1 MVKRK
6 IVWSNKAKE
15 KLFSI
20 LEFYTLRNQSKSYS
34 IRLHRKLFKEIKLLI
49 KHPDLGIKTE
59 DETIRGLI
67 VEAYIVFYEVTID
80 TIIIYTIWDCR
91 QDPENKILK

>member
-6 IVWSNKAKE
+6 IVWSDKAKE

-20 LEFYTLRNQSKSYS
+20 LEFYTVRNRSKSYS
-34 IRLHRKLFKEIKLLI
+34 VRLHRKIFKEIKLLI

-59 DETIRGLI
+59 DKTIRG
-67 VEAYIVFYEVTID
+67 
-80 TIIIYTIWDCR
+80 
-91 QDPENKILK
+91 

>member
-6 IVWSNKAKE
+6 IVWSDKAKE

-20 LEFYTLRNQSKSYS
+20 LEFYTVRNRNKSYS
-34 IRLHRKLFKEIKLLI
+34 VRLHRKIFKEIKLLI

-59 DETIRGLI
+59 DKTIRG
-67 VEAYIVFYEVTID
+67 
-80 TIIIYTIWDCR
+80 
-91 QDPENKILK
+91 